1 MRFFLW
7 VFTLIAAI
15 VAAVYFSDLNPDPI
29 MLRLSRQTSTEVTPL
44 YLVLFCIAGGALA
57 VVLLFGLREVRVLIL
72 NWRTTQRRKRE
83 EKLQSYYSS
92 GVLASLS
99 RRTSVAISQ
108 LQKLLA
114 LDPTNTRALLSL
126 GNIFRREKHYN
137 DAIRLH
143 LRARSLDVGNLDILI
158 SLDRASETARPTTKP
173 SRRWRMGPNQEG
185 ITRPAPTGFGNFNTG
200 TT

>member
-44 YLVLFCIAGGALA
+44 YLLLFCIAGGALA

-72 NWRTTQRRKRE
+72 NWRSTQRRKRE
-83 EKLQSYYSS
+83 EKLQSYYNS
-92 GVLASLS
+92 GVMASLS
-99 RRTSVAISQ
+99 RRTSEAISQ

-114 LDPTNTRALLSL
+114 LDPTNIRALLSL

-137 DAIRLH
+137 EAIRLH
-143 LRARSLDVGNLDILI
+143 LRARSLEDGIWRSSSPWPATSKTPSV
-158 SLDRASETARPTTKP
+158 TTRR
-173 SRRWRMGPNQEG
+173 SRRWRMCS
-185 ITRPAPTGFGNFNTG
+185 NT
-200 TT
+200 TALT

>member
-44 YLVLFCIAGGALA
+44 YLLLFCIAGGALA
-57 VVLLFGLREVRVLIL
+57 GVLLFGLREVRVLIL
-72 NWRTTQRRKRE
+72 NWRSPQRRKRE
-83 EKLQSYYSS
+83 EKLQSYYNS
-92 GVLASLS
+92 GALASLS
-99 RRTSVAISQ
+99 RRTRQAISQ

-114 LDPTNTRALLSL
+114 LGPTPTRALLSL

-137 DAIRLH
+137 EAIRLH
-143 LRARSLDVGNLDILI
+143 LSARALEEGNLEILY
-158 SLDRASETARPTTKP
+158 SPTP
-173 SRRWRMGPNQEG
+173 DLAVA
-185 ITRPAPTGFGNFNTG
+185 TR
-200 TT
+200 